1 MATITEDYVSFQTA
15 KLLKEKG
22 FNEETEYVYSDG
34 GELLRLSHLG
44 IKDLTNANCNDY
56 HTWRFPIEGV
66 ASIISTPTIQMAM
79 KWLRKVYKIDISVYP
94 YGDYSSDNYQFDVYE
109 NRDLM
114 VSKDDGY
121 MTYEQACESAIKYCL
136 KHLI

>member
-1 MATITEDYVSFQTA
+1 MATIKEDYCSKEVYR
-15 KLLKEKG
+15 LLIEKG
-22 FNEETEYVYSDG
+22 FDGEVHTTFDEEGYTQ
-34 GELLRLSHLG
+34 
-44 IKDLTNANCNDY
+44 
-56 HTWRFPIEGV
+56 P
-66 ASIISTPTIQMAM
+66 SITLQMAM

-94 YGDYSSDNYQFDVYE
+94 YGDYSSDNYQFDAYE